1 MVDPPERARL
11 REGGAPV
18 GIDADAGPPPRAKR
32 LIHGET
38 AALVGGASPLGGIA
52 AAIEDDAETRRLEEF
67 LAERLVEIGA
77 VARHDVQDA
86 RRGRQRAGGTR
97 AGAGTLPRLHAAIDR
112 ITGRTSPHR
121 GHVPVQPV

>member
-1 MVDPPERARL
+1 MVDLRGRARL

-38 AALVGGASPLGGIA
+38 AALVRGGFPLGGIA
-52 AAIEDDAETRRLEEF
+52 AAIEHDAEPRRLEEA
-67 LAERLVEIGA
+67 LAQRRVEIGA

-86 RRGRQRAGGTR
+86 RGGRQRAGGTR
-97 AGAGTLPRLHAAIDR
+97 TGAGTLPRLHAALDR
-112 ITGRTSPHR
+112 ITGRTSRHR